1 MKPYLLGM
9 LKELALLGA
18 MNNIVEISSMELAE
32 RVQAS
37 QQTSSRYLLELDKMN
52 LIKREIGVKKQLIQ
66 ITKEGKD
73 ILQEEFIQYQHIFA
87 LPKTIHFTG
96 RVISGI
102 GEGSYYTSRDG
113 YIQQFQQKIG
123 YIPYPGTLNIEIDP
137 IEKNK
142 LRLIKKFKSVDLCS
156 FKTDNRTFGEVKCLH
171 ALINDIK
178 TVLVL
183 PARGHYSN
191 VLEFIAPVYLRDML
205 HVSDGDNVSI
215 KIDIDTKGSANEE

>member
-18 MNNIVEISSMELAE
+18 MNNVVEISSMELAE
-32 RVQAS
+32 RVQTS

-66 ITKEGKD
+66 ITQEGKE
-73 ILQEEFIQYQHIFA
+73 ILQDEYIQYQHIFE
-87 LPKTIHFTG
+87 LPKKIHFTG

-102 GEGSYYTSRDG
+102 GEGSYYTAQEG
-113 YIQQFQQKIG
+113 YIEQFKHKIG
-123 YIPYPGTLNIEIDP
+123 FIPYPGTLNIEIDP

-142 LRLIKKFKSVDLCS
+142 LRLIKKFKTVDLCS
-156 FKTDNRTFGEVKCLH
+156 FETNNRTFGEVKCLH
-171 ALINDIK
+171 ALINNIK

-191 VLEFIAPVYLRDML
+191 VLEFIAPVYLREML
-205 HVSDGDNVSI
+205 QVTDGDNVTI
-215 KIDIDTKGSANEE
+215 QIDIETKGSLNE